1 MKEYKEVIFHLT
13 KTQKTHFLGLTQSQ
27 YKIHLY
33 GSHIR
38 AQIIEGDRFFIV
50 QAFDRDGGNYIQH
63 LGISYDHLKVSDDIL
78 EAWVDDYQVN
88 ILESSWY

>member
-1 MKEYKEVIFHLT
+1 MKEYKEVIFHHNGH
-13 KTQKTHFLGLTQSQ
+13 Q
-27 YKIHLY
+27 IHLY
-33 GSHIR
+33 GHLR
-38 AQIIEGDRFFIV
+38 AQVIERDGFFLI

-63 LGISYDHLKVSDDIL
+63 LGIAYDLKVSDDIL